1 MSVAEHF
8 DAVIVGSGFGGS
20 VMAYRLAEQGKR
32 VCVLERGKPYPP
44 GSYPR
49 TPEGISKNFWDPSE
63 GKYGM
68 FNLWS
73 FRGLEALVSSG
84 LGGGSLIYA
93 NVLLRKDEEWF
104 VNDLDKGGYERW
116 PISRKEL
123 DPYYDTAEAILGAQR
138 YPFEHKPYS
147 DTSKTRAMR
156 DASSKLGLDWQLPP
170 LAVTFGNKGEVP
182 VPGVLIQ
189 EDVPNLHGRA
199 RVTCQLCGECDVGC
213 NYGSKNTLDFNYLSR
228 ARHAGADIRTL
239 CEVHS
244 FTQRPEGGFSIT
256 YYVHDLDR
264 EGNKIKRSELP
275 CITVTADKLILA
287 AGTLGSTYLLLK
299 NRAAFPAIS
308 NKLGTRFCGNGDLL
322 TFAINCKETN
332 GTERKP
338 RKLNPNIGPV
348 ITSAIRYP
356 DAQDE
361 NGKAGERGFYIQD
374 AGYPAFMSW
383 LVQMSDSPGMVHR
396 TARFIWDRITAKITG
411 NHDSDL
417 SAEVSSIIGDCAVSS
432 GSLPLLGMG
441 RDIPNG
447 NMTISNNDWLNI
459 DWKIKDSHSYFKRV
473 RGEMKRLTQTWE
485 GKFADNLIWYL
496 KRVITV
502 HPLGGVPMGFN
513 PSEGVVD
520 SYGAVF
526 GVPGLYVMDGA
537 IMPGPVGP
545 NPSLTIA
552 ALAERAAERIY

>member
-116 PISRKEL
+116 PISRKDL

-182 VPGVLIQ
+182 APGVLIH

-213 NYGSKNTLDFNYLSR
+213 NYGSKNTLDFNYLSK

-244 FTQRPEGGFSIT
+244 FSQRPEGGFSIT

-264 EGNKIKRSELP
+264 EGNKINRSELP
-275 CITVTADKLILA
+275 CISVTADKLILA

-308 NKLGTRFCGNGDLL
+308 SKLGTRFCGNGDLL
-322 TFAINCKETN
+322 TFAVNCKETS
-332 GTERKP
+332 GTERKS

-459 DWKIKDSHSYFKRV
+459 DWKIKDSHNYFKRV

-502 HPLGGVPMGFN
+502 HPLGGAPMGLN
-513 PSEGVVD
+513 PGEGVVD

>member
-104 VNDLDKGGYERW
+104 VNDLDNGGYERW

-182 VPGVLIQ
+182 APGVLIH

-213 NYGSKNTLDFNYLSR
+213 NYGSKNTLDFNYLSK

-244 FTQRPEGGFSIT
+244 FSQRPEGGFSIT

-264 EGNKIKRSELP
+264 EGNKINRSELP
-275 CITVTADKLILA
+275 CISVTADKLILA

-299 NRAAFPAIS
+299 NRAAFPSIS

-322 TFAINCKETN
+322 TFAVNCKETN

-459 DWKIKDSHSYFKRV
+459 DWKIKDSHNYFKRV

-502 HPLGGVPMGFN
+502 HPLGGAPMGLN
-513 PSEGVVD
+513 PGEGVVD

-526 GVPGLYVMDGA
+526 GVPGLYVVDGA